1 VIPLDQQGVE
11 AGLGGPISV
20 AHDRD
25 GVLQSQHVADTL
37 KPSGCPIVQA
47 SDPAAIDRAH
57 RDGSDLYSGNDDI
70 DTEDGLSVHLLRRVE
85 AFDRL
90 ADELPLASALQ
101 RHVCRRRPCRRVSGE
116 FAIA

>member
-11 AGLGGPISV
+11 ACLGGPIRV

-47 SDPAAIDRAH
+47 SDPAAIDGAH
-57 RDGSDLYSGNDDI
+57 RDGSDLHSGNDDI
-70 DTEDGLSVHLLRRVE
+70 DAEDGLSVHLPRRVE
-85 AFDRL
+85 TFDRL
-90 ADELPLASALQ
+90 TDELPLAGALQ
-101 RHVCRRRPCRRVSGE
+101 RHVCGRRPRSRVSGE